1 MQVQVESTSKD
12 VTCATILLSQDKKR
26 ILVGKI
32 TLQEKYDLPKGKNE
46 SNETELQTAI
56 RELYE
61 ETGLLIDKSVYEKY
75 LKFKVDNMYYNKEK
89 NISLFFVY
97 DENNEFINNE
107 NLKNLTCNTYF
118 TIDKYKDRNQVKDID
133 NDNNDKKYPEISGYR
148 TVNINTVFFDVE
160 YAKKI
165 FNKSMVKILR
175 SNKFR
180 THLNNFINSLA

>member
-1 MQVQVESTSKD
+1 MNYP
-12 VTCATILLSQDKKR
+12 TI
-26 ILVGKI
+26 
-32 TLQEKYDLPKGKNE
+32 
-46 SNETELQTAI
+46 
-56 RELYE
+56 
-61 ETGLLIDKSVYEKY
+61 
-75 LKFKVDNMYYNKEK
+75 KFKNLHTIFNSSELNILEESLEQNEHIDGDSLIKLHPINIVNSMASYYNGNYSYLNLIKEK
-89 NISLFFVY
+89 LFKLGY
-97 DENNEFINNE
+97 EIDLNNFSFINNE